1 MQCLKLLPGQ
11 NCMVYVDL
19 QMPVKSWWTLELS
32 SAIDL
37 GLGLTWPQQD
47 MECASRDSHRDLVHK
62 LKTDEQNPQE
72 IKWGG
77 PIYKGKPQNVTRSEL
92 ANKPWDNY

>member
-1 MQCLKLLPGQ
+1 
-11 NCMVYVDL
+11 MVYVDL

-32 SAIDL
+32 SAIDM
-37 GLGLTWPQQD
+37 GLGLTWHQQD
-47 MECASRDSHRDLVHK
+47 MEYASRDSHRDLVHK

-72 IKWGG
+72 IKRGG

-92 ANKPWDNY
+92 ENKPCDDF